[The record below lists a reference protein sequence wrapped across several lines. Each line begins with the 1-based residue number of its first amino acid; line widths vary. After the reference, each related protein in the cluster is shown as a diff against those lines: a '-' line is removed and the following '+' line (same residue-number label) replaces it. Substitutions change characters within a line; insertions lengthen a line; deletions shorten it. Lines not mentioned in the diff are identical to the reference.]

1 MTRTS
6 FPALALAAL
15 LAYPASAGTTEPP
28 APKAAPKAAEAPK
41 DTEGLKDL
49 VKWKTLDEAEAEAK
63 KTGKPLL
70 MFFTADWCEPCQK
83 MGAQVF
89 TDKDLAGV
97 INDLYVPVAI
107 VDQIKEMGMNPDLVT
122 ELYQRFKLSAFPTF
136 VVTRPGYEGAVRYR
150 GFGTKEKAGTFLR
163 GGRKQLEENEKNEK
177 ADKKAPKTKA

>member
-1 MTRTS
+1 MTRIRSSLVLALFVS
-6 FPALALAAL
+6 FPALAET
-15 LAYPASAGTTEPP
+15 PSTKT
-28 APKAAPKAAEAPK
+28 AAPKATQATEAPQGA
-41 DTEGLKDL
+41 EGLKDL

-89 TDKDLAGV
+89 TDKELAGV
-97 INDLYVPVAI
+97 INDQYVPVAI

-163 GGRKQLEENEKNEK
+163 GGRKQLEENEKSEK
-177 ADKKAPKTKA
+177 EGKKAPKTKA